1 MFLSLTVLVSC
12 QDERRDIV
20 PLFEGLT
27 STPGNQFTF
36 QPQPAVPGLEI
47 TSPSPSPSLQSFKA
61 VPIGETGGEIHLL
74 ISFIRFQLPLL
85 LIVQF
90 RRQFLI
96 PP

>member
-12 QDERRDIV
+12 QEERRDIV

-36 QPQPAVPGLEI
+36 QPQPAVPGLEL

-74 ISFIRFQLPLL
+74 IPFIHFQLLL
-85 LIVQF
+85 LLLQS